1 MPRFHWFILLLMA
14 FAVHAHEASSLF
26 DRLGGQAGVERIADQ
41 LIERSRH
48 AEDTKRSFVKVDIV
62 KLKASLARQLC
73 ELSDGPC
80 SYQGDDMRRV
90 HKGLGIT
97 EREFYAM
104 VQQLRELL
112 NELGVD
118 EASKNELLARLAP
131 MKKDVI
137 E

>member
-1 MPRFHWFILLLMA
+1 MPRFHLLILLLLA
-14 FAVHAHEASSLF
+14 FAAHALEASSLF
-26 DRLGGQAGVERIADQ
+26 ERLGGQAGVERIADE
-41 LIERSRH
+41 LIERSRQ
-48 AEDTKRSFVKVDIV
+48 AEDTKRSFVKVDIA
-62 KLKASLARQLC
+62 KLKSSLALQLC

-80 SYQGDDMRRV
+80 RYQGDDMRRV

-112 NELGVD
+112 NQMNID
-118 EASKNELLARLAP
+118 ESAKNELLARLAP
-131 MKKDVI
+131 MKNDVI

>member
-1 MPRFHWFILLLMA
+1 MARFHLLILPLLA
-14 FAVHAHEASSLF
+14 FAAHALEVPSLF
-26 DRLGGQAGVERIADQ
+26 ARLGGQAGVERIADE
-41 LIERSRH
+41 LIERSRQ
-48 AEDTKRSFVKVDIV
+48 AEDTKRSFVKVDIA
-62 KLKASLARQLC
+62 KLKSSLALQLC

-80 SYQGDDMRRV
+80 RYQGDDMRRV

-112 NELGVD
+112 NEIGVD